1 MARLSFFLLACLVV
15 IAVASATEEDKET
28 SDLTQTN
35 VDVLER
41 VSRDA
46 DPRRGRRQRKGTKG
60 RNSAKKGKGKKPRK
74 ARKARK
80 SKRKERK
87 MRKGNKKGASKNK
100 NKNKK
105 GNNGPGRRNKKAG
118 RKTKNPKGS
127 RSSCRQVATDDACIT
142 NICEAWKIRN
152 GAVRN
157 FIRQTKRMV
166 NHAAISEKKLA
177 KKAEFAS
184 DAATLT
190 AVLGGN
196 ASAPSCALEGSGSGA
211 AEAAI
216 GLAACNDGIV
226 SSCPPIE
233 VNTNFT
239 GDGGCNKTMF
249 DFKAKVEGCGEGAD
263 AASCAC
269 YAEAVAMK
277 ADVMACAKEA
287 KTLMQD
293 VKAKKDVCKKTF
305 AACKSIQDESVGFA
319 ATCHVGGVHGKMTT
333 GMMATAGARRN
344 RILRQ
349 LMEQNMKRQAK
360 LTL

>member
-46 DPRRGRRQRKGTKG
+46 DPRRRGRQRKGNKG
-60 RNSAKKGKGKKPRK
+60 RKGGKKGKGLRPRK
-74 ARKARK
+74 AKKARK

-87 MRKGNKKGASKNK
+87 VGKGTKKGASKNK
-100 NKNKK
+100 NKKNK
-105 GNNGPGRRNKKAG
+105 GPGRRNKKAG
-118 RKTKNPKGS
+118 RKTKKPKGS

-216 GLAACNDGIV
+216 GLAACNAGIV
-226 SSCPPIE
+226 ESCPPIE

>member
-46 DPRRGRRQRKGTKG
+46 DPRRRGRQRKGNKG
-60 RNSAKKGKGKKPRK
+60 RKGGKKGKGLRPRK
-74 ARKARK
+74 AKKARK

-87 MRKGNKKGASKNK
+87 VGKGTKKGASKNK
-100 NKNKK
+100 NKKNK
-105 GNNGPGRRNKKAG
+105 GPGRRNKKAG
-118 RKTKNPKGS
+118 RKTKKPKGS

-211 AEAAI
+211 AEAAL
-216 GLAACNDGIV
+216 GLAACNADIV